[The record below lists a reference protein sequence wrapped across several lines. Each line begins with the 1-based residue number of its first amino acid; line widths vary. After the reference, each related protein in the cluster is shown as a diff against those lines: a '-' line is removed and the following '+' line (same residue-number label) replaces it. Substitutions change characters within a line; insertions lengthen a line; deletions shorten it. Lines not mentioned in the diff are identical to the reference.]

1 MMVSLLEEGKLNRP
15 APVESGR
22 QNSFRLSASFI
33 RTGTGAVFFCLFS
46 AIYLYGAEQGPDP
59 IENPHFNPSKCYVC
73 HDSFS
78 EEIQKPQVVE
88 TVTHLCQRCHDGTK
102 AKRELHP
109 VGMKPSPPIA
119 EQIPQQFPLHGGKLS
134 CLSCHDI
141 SIQCEAEPQSVR
153 TDRNFLRGDTRM
165 AELCPRCHK
174 KKDDIPFNPHDQLDE
189 TGKPK
194 LEVCLWCH
202 LEVPELSSDMKASK
216 DFGLR
221 SESHIICRNCHPV
234 HLDHPVG
241 GKHILVEPS
250 KKTVQRMA
258 QYVGISPEQYSE
270 TQVFPMDEKGCVTCF
285 SCHNPHERGLFTG
298 SNPRSLGAESTP
310 AQ

>member
-1 MMVSLLEEGKLNRP
+1 MHGK
-15 APVESGR
+15 EI
-22 QNSFRLSASFI
+22 SASSFGT
-33 RTGTGAVFFCLFS
+33 RTAAVFVCLFG
-46 AIYLYGAEQGPDP
+46 AMVLHGAEQSLDP

-78 EEIQKPQVVE
+78 GQNQQPQIEETATQ
-88 TVTHLCQRCHDGTK
+88 LCQRCHDGTK
-102 AKRELHP
+102 AKLELHP
-109 VGMKPSPPIA
+109 VGMKPSPLIA
-119 EQIPQQFPLHGGKLS
+119 AQIPQQFPLHGGKLS

-141 SIQCEAEPQSVR
+141 SIQCQAAAQSVPE
-153 TDRNFLRGDTRM
+153 DRNFLRGDSRITVF
-165 AELCPRCHK
+165 CPHCHRRE
-174 KKDDIPFNPHDQLDE
+174 DAIPFNAHDQLDE

-202 LEVPELSSDMKASK
+202 LEVPELSSDMKAAK

-221 SESHIICRNCHPV
+221 NESHVICRNCHPV
-234 HLDHPVG
+234 HPNHPVG

-258 QYVGISPEQYSE
+258 QYVGLSPEQYSE
-270 TQVFPMDEKGCVTCF
+270 TQVFPLDEKGCVTCF
-285 SCHNPHERGLFTG
+285 SCHNPHERGLFTS

-310 AQ
+310 AVNKRLRRKSPEDYSCITCHRY